1 MDASIILQAREEFTL
16 AHRPKGLVWELSD
29 AHFVFVVEQIVAR
42 MPFQRIEELC
52 SAELALP
59 PAKVP
64 DFRRLS
70 EFWQSFRLLLTQLH
84 RRSSAT
90 LAQAAGDEARKS
102 PVDWAR
108 SNADKIQQTTFEL
121 LHDLTADPD
130 TVKGF
135 VMASIKLN
143 AQEAEREKMRRE
155 LQSKI
160 ETGLEAMRA
169 EIAGNPRALAA
180 WQQLKE
186 SLAA

>member
-1 MDASIILQAREEFTL
+1 MDHSIILQAREEFTL
-16 AHRPKGLVWELSD
+16 AHRARGVVWELSD
-29 AHFVFVVEQIVAR
+29 AHFVAVVDWIVTR
-42 MPFQRIEELC
+42 VTFQRIEELC
-52 SAELALP
+52 AQDLKLP

-70 EFWQSFRLLLTQLH
+70 EFWQSFRSLLTQLH
-84 RRSSAT
+84 RRASAE
-90 LAQAAGDEARKS
+90 LARAAGDEARKS

-143 AQEAEREKMRRE
+143 QQETDREKMRRE
-155 LQSKI
+155 LQDKI
-160 ETGLEAMRA
+160 AAGLEALHA
-169 EIAGNPRALAA
+169 EISGNPQALAA